1 MGVVQ
6 VYLDDQTKR
15 PRVPKANLSSQ
26 IGDKQLYDKLK
37 NGKSDYTR
45 FGLRFLRDL
54 PTVRLFGQKRRKT
67 VGRNGHWTAIEGIK
81 MIL

>member
-54 PTVRLFGQKRRKT
+54 PTVRLFGQKGEKPLDEM
-67 VGRNGHWTAIEGIK
+67 AIERPSK
-81 MIL
+81 V

>member
-1 MGVVQ
+1 MIKQ
-6 VYLDDQTKR
+6 NAHEF
-15 PRVPKANLSSQ
+15 PKANLSSQ

-54 PTVRLFGQKRRKT
+54 PTVRLFGQKGEKPLDEM
-67 VGRNGHWTAIEGIK
+67 AIGWPSK
-81 MIL
+81 V